1 MCFVYHYVAR
11 NVDMLEKTQQNKLLL
26 SSLST
31 IASLLIL
38 VSNNNMI
45 REVKIN
51 IFQPYQQSQNNQS
64 YLNPTNISRR
74 TEIQNTSQNSYT
86 CCQEWISFIV
96 PYRNRKEHLS
106 LFLKAVTYHGKLNS
120 KQNVSY
126 SKVQC

>member
-1 MCFVYHYVAR
+1 
-11 NVDMLEKTQQNKLLL
+11 MLEKNKQNR
-26 SSLST
+26 
-31 IASLLIL
+31 LLISL
-38 VSNNNMI
+38 FSIITILLIFVSNNNMI

-64 YLNPTNISRR
+64 YSNPTNISRR

-86 CCQEWISFIV
+86 CCQELISFIV

-106 LFLKAVTYHGKLNS
+106 LFLKAVRNHGKLNS

>member
-1 MCFVYHYVAR
+1 
-11 NVDMLEKTQQNKLLL
+11 MLEKNKQNRLLL
-26 SSLST
+26 SLVSIIT
-31 IASLLIL
+31 ILLIF

>member
-1 MCFVYHYVAR
+1 
-11 NVDMLEKTQQNKLLL
+11 MLEKNKQNRLLL
-26 SSLST
+26 SLVSIIT
-31 IASLLIL
+31 ILLIF

-74 TEIQNTSQNSYT
+74 TEIQNTSQNSCT

-106 LFLKAVTYHGKLNS
+106 LFLKAVTNHGKLNS